1 MANRLLWNSKANFWI
16 CVCLLIS
23 VQYGCGAKIASP
35 SKDDLAK
42 LLGKLDESVVVLG
55 GRIVA
60 SEDRLAREPSQLTGS
75 QASTGRLWIVASREA
90 LPCPY
95 PRDQVSLEAM
105 RNTLDPKIQVELNA
119 FPARVAY
126 DISGELGIA
135 QGNLTLPLEGTPQ
148 AAKGRISEWSNDN
161 HQIRIRD
168 FRTTSGWL
176 SIVESFESADF

>member
-1 MANRLLWNSKANFWI
+1 MIPISHKANVWI
-16 CVCLLIS
+16 CVYLLIS
-23 VQYGCGAKIASP
+23 VQCGCSAKISSP

-42 LLGKLDESVVVLG
+42 LLGKLDENVVVLG
-55 GRIVA
+55 GKIVA
-60 SEDRLAREPSQLTGS
+60 SEDRLAKEPSQLTGS
-75 QASTGRLWIVASREA
+75 QASTGRLWIVASRDA

-95 PRDQVSLEAM
+95 PRDQASLETM
-105 RNTLDPKIQVELNA
+105 RTNTLDPKIRVELNA

-135 QGNLTLPLEGTPQ
+135 PKSLELPLEGTPQ
-148 AAKGRISEWSNDN
+148 TSKGRISEWSNED

-168 FRTTSGWL
+168 FRTTVGWL